1 LVDKMEAARGAID
14 RPGATIVSRPW
25 TLASWHREY
34 PGLIAGSVY
43 DAAPSDPASLV
54 SALTAEDV
62 TVHVRVA
69 PRDGMSLPEVRV
81 IARLAR
87 PSLVDVHLNGP
98 DDFIDGVLA
107 AVLAVRPAR
116 VFLPWMTFTESRAD
130 TIRGADVR
138 AWITLRDEWDGEGS
152 DAPWPITPDGVLVM
166 LTEPD
171 AGVFRVDRL
180 AVVTD
185 CIARYP
191 AMPVI
196 AGGDITEA
204 IAPLCVR
211 AGVQQLVVGRALL
224 QGSRRAVPDSAVRVG
239 STRCMGLA
247 APWTHDVANAR
258 AAQPLNT
265 RKGTL

>member
-1 LVDKMEAARGAID
+1 
-14 RPGATIVSRPW
+14 VSRSW

-34 PGLIAGSVY
+34 RGLIAGSVY
-43 DAAPSDPASLV
+43 DAAPSDPGSLTR
-54 SALTAEDV
+54 ALTAEGV

-69 PRDGMSLPEVRV
+69 SRDGMSLPELRA

-98 DDFIDGVLA
+98 DDFVDGLLA
-107 AVLAVRPAR
+107 TVLAVRPAR
-116 VFLPWMTFTESRAD
+116 VFLPWMTFTESRAN
-130 TIRGADVR
+130 TIRGADIR
-138 AWITLRDEWDGEGS
+138 AWITLRDEWDGSGS
-152 DAPWPITPDGVLVM
+152 DAPWPITPDGVLAI

-171 AGVFRVDRL
+171 ADDDSDFRIERL

-191 AMPVI
+191 ALPVI

-211 AGVQQLVVGRALL
+211 AGVQQLVLGRALL
-224 QGSRRAVPDSAVRVG
+224 QGSQRPAPESAVRVG
-239 STRCMGLA
+239 SARCMGLA
-247 APWTHDVANAR
+247 ART
-258 AAQPLNT
+258 
-265 RKGTL
+265 